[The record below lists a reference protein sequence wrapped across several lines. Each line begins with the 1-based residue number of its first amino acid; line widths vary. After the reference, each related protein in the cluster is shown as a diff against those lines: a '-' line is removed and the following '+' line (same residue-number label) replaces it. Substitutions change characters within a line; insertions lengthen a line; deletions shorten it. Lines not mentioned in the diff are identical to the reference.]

1 MLLICNV
8 KTLRVIGIETLR
20 GEIIMIEETF
30 KNLLISLAGL
40 IVGLSAIYLIIKY
53 SFKLTVEKAIPNLI
67 AYASLYLPGVIIF
80 GLVGYFSNSWIFG
93 IVMGVIVEAIRFY
106 GLRRILNQISS
117 SLGGIKVKMAIA
129 KANKKVNVKN
139 KPLEVF
145 EAAGVNM
152 EKESIL
158 QEKPAIKL
166 KKEKEKIIKT
176 EKSEIIDDADEVE
189 DSERMVGL
197 ERKGVL
203 EHMGIVAETKDDV
216 LVENGTM
223 VKRERKQA
231 ESTPDT
237 QKIYEQLKLIILS
250 RNSEKKNDEIS
261 FD

>member
-1 MLLICNV
+1 MSAYIYRDLHFF
-8 KTLRVIGIETLR
+8 GI
-20 GEIIMIEETF
+20 
-30 KNLLISLAGL
+30 
-40 IVGLSAIYLIIKY
+40 
-53 SFKLTVEKAIPNLI
+53 
-67 AYASLYLPGVIIF
+67 
-80 GLVGYFSNSWIFG
+80 VGYFSNSWIFG

-106 GLRRILNQISS
+106 GLGRILNQISS
-117 SLGGIKVKMAIA
+117 SLRAMKVKNAIA

-139 KPLEVF
+139 KPLEVI
-145 EAAGVNM
+145 EASEVNI
-152 EKESIL
+152 EKESML

-166 KKEKEKIIKT
+166 KKEKEKITKIGN
-176 EKSEIIDDADEVE
+176 SEIFDDADEVE
-189 DSERMVGL
+189 ESEGMVRL
-197 ERKGVL
+197 ERIGVL

-237 QKIYEQLKLIILS
+237 QKIYEQLKLVILS